1 MIVKNLDEARRFL
14 PSLNLTVENTRLDDF
29 LQRAQE
35 WVVQRIIGSDIEALL
50 EAAIPEGQTDQHAM
64 LRKLVQRVIA
74 EQAYLTASSELDV
87 QLSEAGFVV
96 QSNDYMKPAFDG
108 RVDRLCESL
117 RKRVIMDCDALVKYL
132 GINSKDGGMY
142 VSWRGSEQFAYLTQA
157 FAPTTLSIEDPT
169 SVPQLEMYN
178 IFLLMQPKMAE
189 GLRLL
194 ASRYVSLEEIERLL
208 ELYRD
213 DECLFEHRVAI
224 KFLRKAAVQYAR
236 GNMDEAR
243 RLSSE
248 ARKYMKRY
256 VYRFPA
262 FAASDEFKDPE
273 DTIDHGKIVNFL

>member
-35 WVVQRIIGSDIEALL
+35 WVVQRIIGSDIETLL
-50 EAAIPEGQTDQHAM
+50 EAAIPEGQTDQHAV

-117 RKRVIMDCDALVKYL
+117 RKRVIMDCDQLVCYL
-132 GINSKDGGMY
+132 WKESKDGKEY
-142 VSWRGSEQFAYLTQA
+142 ALWRGTGQFKYLTQA
-157 FAPTTLSIEDPT
+157 FATDTQFVNGLSKEP
-169 SVPQLEMYN
+169 LEMYN
-178 IFLLMQPKMAE
+178 IFLLMQPRMKE
-189 GLRLL
+189 GLMTLV
-194 ASRYVSLEEIERLL
+194 ARYVSLSEVERLL
-208 ELYRD
+208 EMFRD
-213 DECLFEHRVAI
+213 DELLDVHQRAI
-224 KFLRKAAVQYAR
+224 FYMRNAAVYFAR
-236 GNMDEAR
+236 GENRYACYSAAKAR
-243 RLSSE
+243 ME
-248 ARKYMKRY
+248 MKKNISY
-256 VYRFPA
+256 FPA

>member
-1 MIVKNLDEARRFL
+1 MIVKNLDGASQFL

-50 EAAIPEGQTDQHAM
+50 ETAIPEGQTDQHAV

-132 GINSKDGGMY
+132 GRNSKDGGMY
-142 VSWRGSEQFAYLTQA
+142 VSWRETEQFAYLTQA
-157 FAPTTLSIEDPT
+157 FAPTTFSIEDPT
-169 SVPQLEMYN
+169 SAPQLEMYN

-213 DECLFEHRVAI
+213 DEILYYHRVVI

-236 GNMDEAR
+236 GNMDEAK
-243 RLSSE
+243 RLSAE

-256 VYRFPA
+256 ISYFPA
-262 FAASDEFKDPE
+262 FAASDEFKEPG